1 MPSRKR
7 KAKTAKQRAEISKGL
22 KEYWDKKGR
31 KQALKLGASVA
42 LGGTAL
48 YAAKKGNVSQKLKT
62 YKNLQ
67 VQKFGD
73 FVENQVYEATR
84 DPYAKPTFLGKKLG
98 EGATFLGMKAAKG
111 AKRGVQEREVRRVKD
126 TFKNTKEAFRKG
138 ADSSEAISVNDPNY
152 LRGRKI
158 GKVYKKIRSRAK
170 KDAEKRKSIFGFSS
184 KYYNFSFEP
193 KENFWIEFEAKKA
206 QKATK
211 TSKVSPAKKQLS
223 AQHRQ
228 AISEGLQDYYATIP
242 KKEETTS
249 DKVEKLSKSAARV
262 AAAGLTGAKA
272 AQIAHNIYETQQ
284 LKKQRK
290 GIGLD
295 LDTLSTSVGR
305 LARAGKTA
313 TETAGLAN
321 ALYERYQYRNSK
333 KAKLDSTL
341 ATVGTLVGI
350 GATGAG
356 AAKSL
361 GGVLSLGF
369 DLASGG
375 KAADRALRQEGLNVK
390 QNADKTRRQAAAIRS
405 RLEREKLKRKDA
417 ELGIK
422 SKAVG
427 YYGDLVGASSKS
439 NRPGGTKFEEMITK
453 RSKMDGLDNVQTT
466 YENIMGRRNN
476 NNG

>member
-1 MPSRKR
+1 MSR
-7 KAKTAKQRAEISKGL
+7 AKTAKQKAKISKGL

-48 YAAKKGNVSQKLKT
+48 YAAKKGNVPQKLKT

-84 DPYAKPTFLGKKLG
+84 DPYAKTTFLGKKLG

-111 AKRGVQEREVRRVKD
+111 AKRGIQERETRRIKE

-170 KDAEKRKSIFGFSS
+170 KDAEKRKSVFGFSS

-193 KENFWIEFEAKKA
+193 KENFWIEFEAKKTK
-206 QKATK
+206 KAK
-211 TSKVSPAKKQLS
+211 KASKVSPAKKQLS

-228 AISEGLQDYYATIP
+228 AISEGLQDYYDTIP
-242 KKEETTS
+242 KKE
-249 DKVEKLSKSAARV
+249 DHEKTARTLESLSKSVGRV
-262 AAAGLTGAKA
+262 A
-272 AQIAHNIYETQQ
+272 
-284 LKKQRK
+284 
-290 GIGLD
+290 
-295 LDTLSTSVGR
+295 
-305 LARAGKTA
+305 RASKTVA
-313 TETAGLAN
+313 ETAGLAN
-321 ALYERYQYRNSK
+321 ALYERHQYK
-333 KAKLDSTL
+333 KSRQARVDSAL
-341 ATVGTLVGI
+341 GTAASIIGI
-350 GATGAG
+350 VAGGAG
-356 AAKSL
+356 AAKSI
-361 GGVLSLGF
+361 GSATNIF
-369 DLASGG
+369 MDIASGG
-375 KAADRALRQEGLNVK
+375 KAADRALRQEGLDVK
-390 QNADKTRRQAAAIRS
+390 RGADRTRRQAAAIRA
-405 RLEREKLKRKDA
+405 RLERQKLKRKDA

-427 YYGDLVGASSKS
+427 FYGDLVGASSKS
-439 NRPGGTKFEEMITK
+439 NRPGGTKFEEMITR
-453 RSKMDGLDNVQTT
+453 RSKVDGLDNISSTLADVL
-466 YENIMGRRNN
+466 GRRNSN
-476 NNG
+476 SG